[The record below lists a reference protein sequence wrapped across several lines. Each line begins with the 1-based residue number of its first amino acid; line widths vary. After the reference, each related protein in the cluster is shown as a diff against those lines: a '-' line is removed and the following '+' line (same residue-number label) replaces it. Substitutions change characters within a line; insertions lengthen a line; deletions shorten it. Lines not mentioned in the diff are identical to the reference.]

1 MFNTIINKQKYIKAG
16 LMSDIRKN
24 GEDIIAGTMFNNN
37 NMQTN
42 ITAGLMFNIGN
53 LERI

>member
-1 MFNTIINKQKYIKAG
+1 
-16 LMSDIRKN
+16 MSDIRKN
-24 GEDIIAGTMFNNN
+24 GEDIIAGTMFNIN